1 MEFREFTRTDWYGY
15 AGATPPRLHLYDAGT
30 GSYFARFEPII
41 AFAKDTNLA
50 HGAWTIIV
58 DADGISAQLDILDP
72 LDDTFAGM
80 MTPAILFREEAWPA
94 NLRTAR
100 TLFGNC
106 ETISYGDLLAFGFRD

>member
-1 MEFREFTRTDWYGY
+1 MEFREFTKVDWYGY
-15 AGATPPRLHLYDAGT
+15 AGATRPAIPLSPGVLHT
-30 GSYFARFEPII
+30 EEPII
-41 AFAKDTNLA
+41 AFAKDTNLV

-58 DADGISAQLDILDP
+58 DAIGISAQLDVLDP

-100 TLFGNC
+100 TLFCNC
-106 ETISYGDLLAFGFRD
+106 ETVSYSDLLAFGFRD